1 MRPSPLRPRTLG
13 LLLLAG
19 IALVAASCSSEAST
33 RSGGAED
40 GPTTTAA
47 PVTTAATI
55 PDGITLRVG
64 DQLDYLTT
72 VLEISGEDQDLPYT
86 LEYANF
92 VGGPPMLQAFQGGA
106 LDAGFTAS
114 TPLIFAQA
122 GDQDIAAIA
131 GWAPEKGLGG
141 LITTDDSIEDWA
153 DLKGKRVAYQRGT
166 SAEAAV
172 LTGLDEAGLTPD
184 DITTVDVPII
194 QVSSA
199 IKGGSADAGVSTE
212 PLISQFVAD
221 TPGGRVAL
229 AANDLTDR
237 AAFLIAARD
246 ALEDEGTS
254 AALADY
260 ASRLVRAF
268 TWLGQHRQALAD
280 SVFAKQYGLS
290 PERALEL
297 AESTGATTFFEL
309 PGPIGGPQQ
318 QLADRFFTAGQIP
331 AELDTAQE
339 FDNRFNELIQKEFT
353 AADDTGADD
362 EGATDAGATD
372 AGAAG

>member
-1 MRPSPLRPRTLG
+1 MRTSLPRPRSVG
-13 LLLLAG
+13 LLLPLAPLVAL
-19 IALVAASCSSEAST
+19 ILVAAACSSEAST
-33 RSGGAED
+33 RAAAAD

-55 PDGITLRVG
+55 PDGVTLRVG
-64 DQLDYLTT
+64 DQLDYLKT
-72 VLEISGEDQDLPYT
+72 VLAVSGEDQDLPYT

-114 TPLIFAQA
+114 TPLIFAHAA
-122 GDQDIAAIA
+122 GQEISAIA

-141 LITTDDSIEDWA
+141 LITTDAGIEDWA
-153 DLKGKRVAYQRGT
+153 DLSGKRVAYQRGT

-172 LTGLDEAGLTPD
+172 LTGLDEAGLSPE

-199 IKGGSADAGVSTE
+199 IKGGSADAGLSTE
-212 PLISQFVAD
+212 PLISQFVSD
-221 TPGGRVAL
+221 TPGGRVAID
-229 AANDLTDR
+229 ANDITDR
-237 AAFLIAARD
+237 ASFLIATRA

-260 ASRLVRAF
+260 ATRLVRAF

-280 SVFAKQYGLS
+280 SVFAQQYGLS

-297 AESTGATTFFEL
+297 AESTGTTTFFEL
-309 PGPIGGPQQ
+309 PGPIGEPQQ
-318 QLADRFFTAGQIP
+318 ALADRFHAAGQIP
-331 AELDTAQE
+331 TALDTARE
-339 FDNRFNELIQKEFT
+339 FDTRFNELVTNEF
-353 AADDTGADD
+353 
-362 EGATDAGATD
+362 EE
-372 AGAAG
+372 AAG

>member
-1 MRPSPLRPRTLG
+1 MRPTLFRPRSVG
-13 LLLLAG
+13 LLLALALFAVTAG
-19 IALVAASCSSEAST
+19 ACSSEAST
-33 RSGGAED
+33 RAGASDD

-55 PDGITLRVG
+55 PDGVTLRIG
-64 DQLDYLTT
+64 DQLDYLKT
-72 VLEISGEDQDLPYT
+72 VLAISGEDQGLPYT

-122 GDQDIAAIA
+122 ADQQIAAIA

-141 LITTDDSIEDWA
+141 LITTDPDIEDWA

-172 LTGLDEAGLTPD
+172 LTGLDEAGLSPE

-194 QVSSA
+194 QVSST
-199 IKGGSADAGVSTE
+199 IKGGSADAGISTE
-212 PLISQFVAD
+212 PLISQFVTD
-221 TPGGRVAL
+221 TPGGRVAI

-237 AAFLIAARD
+237 SSFLIATRE
-246 ALEDEGTS
+246 ALADEGVS

-260 ASRLVRAF
+260 VARLVRAF
-268 TWLGQHRQALAD
+268 HWLGENRQALAD
-280 SVFAKQYGLS
+280 SVFAEQYGLT
-290 PERALEL
+290 PERATEL
-297 AESTGATTFFEL
+297 AQRNGKTTFFEL
-309 PGPIGGPQQ
+309 PGQIGEPQQ
-318 QLADRFFTAGQIP
+318 ALADRFHAAGQIP
-331 AELDTAQE
+331 TELDTSKE
-339 FDNRFNELIQKEFT
+339 FDTRFNELVKKES
-353 AADDTGADD
+353 
-362 EGATDAGATD
+362 EE
-372 AGAAG
+372 AAG